1 MDVITLLQGDEASCL
16 TPLFLIHP
24 ISGVALPFLRLEP
37 LSDYDERPVY
47 GITSPVH
54 CPGGE
59 NFKYPPS
66 LKALAALY
74 LQEIRDVQ
82 PEGPYLLGGWSMGGM
97 VAMFMAQMLE
107 TMGEEVLKVIMID
120 SANPEVFPNF
130 SSPEEHREFA
140 KATFERTLSAG
151 GLQPDTPSEPSS
163 PILSPLDYESDVD
176 DYDPMACSGRFSPTW
191 RSASS
196 SNTTVTS
203 SASSIFDQ
211 ASPLMSDGSLLSPE
225 CMSDESDFDFYDDDC
240 DSDFDDA
247 GEPPQVRDFM
257 RQMKLHV
264 HHGLELI
271 AGVEPGQLFVPG
283 QKSNFDAVLVKCTS
297 EPMAVDRRYADHEGV
312 RLIQTVMREKAMRW
326 DPAQFRS
333 FESIPFS
340 GDHDGAFQPQYV
352 GELSAILR
360 ECVEDLD

>member
-24 ISGVALPFLRLEP
+24 ISGVALPFLRLES

-47 GITSPVH
+47 GITSHIH

-59 NFKYPPS
+59 TFKYPPS
-66 LKALAALY
+66 LEALAALY
-74 LQEIRDVQ
+74 LREIREVQ
-82 PEGPYLLGGWSMGGM
+82 AEGPYLLGGWSMGGM
-97 VAMFMAQMLE
+97 VAMFMAQMLDA
-107 TMGEEVLKVIMID
+107 MGEEVLKVIMID
-120 SANPEVFPNF
+120 SANPEVFPSF

-151 GLQPDTPSEPSS
+151 GLQPDEPLS
-163 PILSPLDYESDVD
+163 PMLSPLDYGSDVD
-176 DYDPMACSGRFSPTW
+176 DLDPLVCSGRYSPTW

-196 SNTTVTS
+196 SSTTVAS
-203 SASSIFDQ
+203 SASSIFDP
-211 ASPLMSDGSLLSPE
+211 ASPVSPGY
-225 CMSDESDFDFYDDDC
+225 ESDFDFYDDC
-240 DSDFDDA
+240 DSDCDDA
-247 GEPPQVRDFM
+247 DEPDFW
-257 RQMKLHV
+257 RQMRLHV

-283 QKSNFDAVLVKCTS
+283 QRSNFDAVLVKCTS
-297 EPMAVDRRYADHEGV
+297 EPVMVDGRYADDEGV